1 MTSEEEGNQLLKRIN
16 VANKNIKLLLEM
28 MKTLEEKLDAKSVA
42 KTESKDEEKEKINK
56 IFEAKKI
63 GRPVGS
69 YETKQLQYLEMLNNG
84 KIKQPKQQ
92 TLDYYSIIK
101 EGDGSLDPSGRSRD
115 KYVID
120 NMV

>member
-1 MTSEEEGNQLLKRIN
+1 
-16 VANKNIKLLLEM
+16 
-28 MKTLEEKLDAKSVA
+28 
-42 KTESKDEEKEKINK
+42 
-56 IFEAKKI
+56 
-63 GRPVGS
+63 
-69 YETKQLQYLEMLNNG
+69 MLNNG

-101 EGDGSLDPSGRSRD
+101 EGD

>member
-1 MTSEEEGNQLLKRIN
+1 M
-16 VANKNIKLLLEM
+16 ANKNIKLLLEM
-28 MKTLEEKLDAKSVA
+28 MKTFEEKLDAKSVV

-63 GRPVGS
+63 GRPAGS
-69 YETKQLQYLEMLNNG
+69 YQSKQQQYIDMLNNG

-101 EGDGSLDPSGRSRD
+101 EGD

-120 NMV
+120 DMV

>member
-1 MTSEEEGNQLLKRIN
+1 MASEEEGNQLLKRIN

-28 MKTLEEKLDAKSVA
+28 MKTFEEKLDAKSVV

-63 GRPVGS
+63 GRPAGS
-69 YETKQLQYLEMLNNG
+69 YESKQLQYVDMLNNG
-84 KIKQPKQQ
+84 KIKSPKQQ
-92 TLDYYSIIK
+92 TLDYYSIIE
-101 EGDGSLDPSGRSRD
+101 EGD

>member
-42 KTESKDEEKEKINK
+42 KTESKDEEKEKIKK

-101 EGDGSLDPSGRSRD
+101 EGD

>member
-1 MTSEEEGNQLLKRIN
+1 MSDEEGNQQFVKKIN

-28 MKTLEEKLDAKSVA
+28 MKTFEEKLDAKSVE
-42 KTESKDEEKEKINK
+42 KPVNKNEEKEKINK

-63 GRPVGS
+63 GRPAGS
-69 YETKQLQYLEMLNNG
+69 YESKQLQYIEMLNNG

-92 TLDYYSIIK
+92 ILDYYSIIK
-101 EGDGSLDPSGRSRD
+101 EGD